1 MPTFY
6 QSYPNHT
13 PATLQWTQNGG
24 VFPSPYA
31 SQVKVYQ
38 NGQLLIPVT
47 QYTIAGA
54 VITVGADTHFATA
67 NYAVYAE
74 SDGTNTAVIG
84 SGVQCLSGLVGLDRN
99 PCECYE
105 DDRPS
110 DYNVSA
116 SGYYL
121 TDPEY
126 GVQMRDGVLGAK
138 DCGQGSMWDVLAR
151 ARTAAIADFQV
162 DLYAA
167 VLMGRNR
174 TFTAFS
180 GMIGQATANRTN
192 RLSNAYAGQVFKP
205 RKRMR
210 HNRLVITAV
219 YLGRADS
226 GNVDVVLNSNAFDF
240 TPLTVTVAATGGR
253 FVKHTLA
260 TPWVLD
266 MYQQEVMDLYY
277 TISYRHDG
285 IECLSNRFWCC
296 GATPSWVQELN
307 VFGFSDDNP
316 TRDFEG
322 STGNS
327 DVGNGL
333 ALECHF
339 ECDDLAWVCELDVL
353 GGKNMRSLIGRV
365 IQYKATVKIL
375 SQMLE
380 SGSINQYSLLNRE
393 DGFARMNH
401 SQERYNELITWIVQ
415 NLPSGFSGCFG
426 CKKNTFDIQPIRV

>member
-1 MPTFY
+1 
-6 QSYPNHT
+6 
-13 PATLQWTQNGG
+13 
-24 VFPSPYA
+24 
-31 SQVKVYQ
+31 
-38 NGQLLIPVT
+38 
-47 QYTIAGA
+47 
-54 VITVGADTHFATA
+54 
-67 NYAVYAE
+67 
-74 SDGTNTAVIG
+74 
-84 SGVQCLSGLVGLDRN
+84 
-99 PCECYE
+99 
-105 DDRPS
+105 
-110 DYNVSA
+110 
-116 SGYYL
+116 
-121 TDPEY
+121 
-126 GVQMRDGVLGAK
+126 
-138 DCGQGSMWDVLAR
+138 
-151 ARTAAIADFQV
+151 
-162 DLYAA
+162 
-167 VLMGRNR
+167 
-174 TFTAFS
+174 
-180 GMIGQATANRTN
+180 
-192 RLSNAYAGQVFKP
+192 
-205 RKRMR
+205 
-210 HNRLVITAV
+210 VITAI
-219 YLGRADS
+219 YLGRAES

-296 GATPSWVQELN
+296 GSAPSWVQELN

-322 STGNS
+322 STGHS
-327 DVGNGL
+327 DAGNGL
-333 ALECHF
+333 AFECHF

-380 SGSINQYSLLNRE
+380 SGSINQYSLLNRD

-401 SQERYNELITWIVQ
+401 AQERYNELITWIVQ

-426 CKKNTFDIQPIRV
+426 CEKSTFDIQPIRV